1 MAQIIPLPFLDLKGK
16 WISAKQPL
24 EYLGDGILDI
34 CTSMPSLLTT
44 MKIFKLPEVL
54 FSAILISP
62 KLYSFSLKY
71 QQQNLWKDFSSES
84 SVIILLF
91 QFSYKKICDKESW
104 LFLCIYLNSG
114 TWLYKPKENSEVINS
129 NVLVKAVTEYWDLK
143 IETDHKRSHLQMT
156 SLNDFFCKW
165 FLQMTVASI
174 ECLGAEMG
182 RMLVHVLFFAFLFF
196 PNVQVAKSLVCIR
209 GTGNFQS
216 EVNWKVCRWQ
226 CKC

>member
-1 MAQIIPLPFLDLKGK
+1 MYSKAFFAHSNENLQTSRGTIFCHLNLTQTVQYLWNSSSRICGRILALNPQLWFYCLSFLIKK
-16 WISAKQPL
+16 SVI
-24 EYLGDGILDI
+24 GILAFA
-34 CTSMPSLLTT
+34 MH
-44 MKIFKLPEVL
+44 LPE
-54 FSAILISP
+54 FRH
-62 KLYSFSLKY
+62 
-71 QQQNLWKDFSSES
+71 
-84 SVIILLF
+84 
-91 QFSYKKICDKESW
+91 
-104 LFLCIYLNSG
+104 
-114 TWLYKPKENSEVINS
+114 LYKPKENSEVINS
-129 NVLVKAVTEYWDLK
+129 NVLVKAVTESWDLK

-165 FLQMTVASI
+165 FLQMTIASI

-182 RMLVHVLFFAFLFF
+182 RMLVHVLLFAFLFF